1 MAMELTTRQRRWV
14 DALLVLGTIALGFIV
29 VRFFADIFF
38 FLGDIIL
45 VFFLAWLL
53 AFILSPVV
61 GRLLRAVPI
70 LPRVGAV
77 MLVYSALLAGLI
89 VLVLL
94 VADAMARS
102 ISDFIASV
110 PSLRDDL
117 PRHLEPWQARL
128 NALGFSQV
136 DLLAQADS
144 FVDNL
149 NRYATE
155 LAGPLQSVAV
165 ASLGAMGN
173 LLLVL
178 ILSLYIVIDSVRI
191 LSFLLRLVPPTYKEE
206 ARLLETS
213 ISQSFGGFLRG
224 QAILG
229 VVYAGVAVIAS
240 AALGLAYL
248 PVTSAAAGLLMAIP
262 FFGPFVAWAP
272 PVLVA
277 IFLKPEATLPAITI
291 MGIGWFIVMNV
302 LQPRLMEKAVGIHPI
317 VVLGSVLIGSKVA
330 GIPGAVFA
338 IPIAAVLSAFFF
350 HYLGRVRSEGP
361 VTSRAA
367 RRLEVREGR
376 RVRVPREPSPGVDPD
391 VEEPPL
397 MAHPVP
403 KSTATSTSAPAPAA
417 RRPPRPKPEPTK

>member
-1 MAMELTTRQRRWV
+1 MAMELTTRKRRWV
-14 DALLVLGTIALGFIV
+14 NALLVLGTIALGFVV
-29 VRFFADIFF
+29 VRFVADVFF
-38 FLGDIIL
+38 FFGDIIL

-61 GRLLRAVPI
+61 GRLLRTIPI
-70 LPRVGAV
+70 LSRVGAV
-77 MLVYSALLAGLI
+77 VLVYSALLAGLI
-89 VLVLL
+89 ILVLL

-117 PRHLEPWQARL
+117 PALLAPWQARL
-128 NALGFSQV
+128 NELGLRQV
-136 DLLAQADS
+136 DVVVQANS

-178 ILSLYIVIDSVRI
+178 ILSLYIVIDSDRI
-191 LSFLLRLVPPTYKEE
+191 LSFLLRLVPPAYKEE

-213 ISQSFGGFLRG
+213 IAQSFGGFLRG
-224 QAILG
+224 QALLG
-229 VVYAGVAVIAS
+229 LVYAGIAVLTS
-240 AALGLAYL
+240 AVLGLAYL
-248 PVTSAAAGLLMAIP
+248 PVTSAAAGLLMGIP
-262 FFGPFVAWAP
+262 FFGPFVAWVP

-277 IFLKPEATLPAITI
+277 IFTKPEATIPAIVI
-291 MGIGWFIVMNV
+291 MGIGWIIVMNV

-317 VVLGSVLIGSKVA
+317 VVLGSVLVGSKVA
-330 GIPGAVFA
+330 GIPGAIFA
-338 IPIAAVLSAFFF
+338 IPIAAVISAFFF
-350 HYLGRVRSEGP
+350 NYLGRVRNEGP

-376 RVRVPREPSPGVDPD
+376 RVRVPREPKPGVDPD
-391 VEEPPL
+391 VEEAPL

-403 KSTATSTSAPAPAA
+403 AA
-417 RRPPRPKPEPTK
+417 GPSPSSPKIEPKVEPNVEPTK